1 MIRMNLAVCLALL
14 STGAYAEPFNVD
26 AGHTEIGFTVKHL
39 MLSNVRGS
47 FNTFKGVIEYDI
59 AGKELKSIAGTID
72 TGSIDTNND
81 KRDTHLK
88 NQDFFN
94 VSTFPEMQ
102 FVSTAIEKTGDMT
115 YRVTGVLT
123 VLGVERKVV
132 LPVTVAGPIDDPWG
146 NKRIGL
152 GCETSLN
159 RRDLGITNSPAAVI
173 SDEVN
178 IEINAEAT
186 FKPS

>member
-1 MIRMNLAVCLALL
+1 MIRIKLAVCLALL
-14 STGAYAEPFNVD
+14 SIGAYAEPFNVD

-59 AGKELKSIAGTID
+59 AGKDLISIAGTID
-72 TGSIDTNND
+72 AASIDTNND
-81 KRDTHLK
+81 KRDAHLA
-88 NQDFFN
+88 NEDFFN
-94 VSTFPEMQ
+94 VSLFPKIE
-102 FVSTAIEKTGDMT
+102 FVSTDIEKTGDMT
-115 YRVTGVLT
+115 YRVTGILK

-152 GCETSLN
+152 GCETTLN
-159 RRDLGITNSPAAVI
+159 RRDLGITNSPSAVI
-173 SDEVN
+173 SDEVK

-186 FKPS
+186 YKSS